1 MNKQVGE
8 RIRSERTKAGFTQAE
23 LADKVGF
30 TSQTISNWESGS
42 REPDIDALVKLSSLF
57 GVSLDYLLSGKVS
70 EVAITLDDMDATK
83 RLNHIIKIDDPEL
96 FKKYGYDAPDNLFTR
111 QTRYY
116 RGTSIRE
123 LNKSIWLDIIG
134 NRAIK
139 VFGVCCD
146 AFLKNNE
153 KGVWAAFLV
162 YDFIDDFVR
171 MAVDADRPDVLENL
185 GFRVFAI
192 GKKDQKRRDPFGPDQ
207 DNHSVIGSRNTY
219 LIATETLDY
228 FFEKRKTSPKCFAYL
243 TAFDFSFVPLKTGQT
258 STHIT
263 FLQDDIVIRAIQN
276 RCFDVIDRALTSY
289 QSELDKLSIEPF
301 NRTYYSDF
309 YDLVDTHI
317 LKGNSYCH
325 EPGKPI
331 GRLIGFKKEAIES
344 LLSIGEEQR
353 AKTLLDYNGRVLQ
366 KIKDLGYS
374 ARWKTD
380 GIFFLDEEEWTRVI
394 RLNHET
400 DETSREWLLCIKRKI
415 IVPEEIKK
423 LRNLSLVQEIL
434 NKGFFNYYEFAYE
447 SLTHKDVKELFAFLV
462 NEELNEPAEMLLK
475 GEQKYARL
483 LSYFLSE
490 RLPFSKFE
498 NKLPLSPR
506 GTFLLDGKE
515 YAVSDESEK
524 LTDNK
529 LIAYIKYQK
538 QEIYESVKRSIE
550 TEAKEKQDAIDR
562 AKAVQGLTRDYFED
576 LLSKKGLFAKKERRL
591 FIIDLCSLLDAILK
605 FDHQCEG
612 DDFFARMTNYFKAL
626 SDNAPKSKDKDD
638 GWGYSVLD
646 EDYEEQVVIPER
658 KRIEHLSSVFNRLS
672 MQRNNIVHSE
682 ANKVEE
688 LSDQEMKECL
698 DYVFSISKEGEKHE

>member
-8 RIRSERTKAGFTQAE
+8 RIRNERTKAGFTQAE

-57 GVSLDYLLSGKVS
+57 GVSLDYLLSGKTA
-70 EVAITLDDMDATK
+70 EATITLDDMDATK

-111 QTRYY
+111 QTLYY
-116 RGTSIRE
+116 QRIPIRE
-123 LNKSIWLDIIG
+123 LNKSTWLNIIE
-134 NRAIK
+134 NHATKI
-139 VFGVCCD
+139 FSVCCD

-162 YDFIDDFVR
+162 YDFIDGFVK
-171 MAVDADRPDVLENL
+171 MAVDADRPDVLENI
-185 GFRVFAI
+185 GFRIFAI
-192 GKKDQKRRDPFGPDQ
+192 GEKRKDQKPLEDRFGYADLI
-207 DNHSVIGSRNTY
+207 SSKVTY
-219 LIATETLDY
+219 RISADTLDY
-228 FFEKRKTSPKCFAYL
+228 FFQKRETSPKCFAYL
-243 TAFDFSFVPLKTGQT
+243 TSFDFSFTPLFDSRIT
-258 STHIT
+258 THIT
-263 FLQDDIVIRAIQN
+263 FLQDDIVMRAIQN
-276 RCFDVIDRALTSY
+276 RCFDVIDRALASY
-289 QSELDKLSIEPF
+289 QSELDKLNIEPF
-301 NRTYYSDF
+301 NRFDYSEF
-309 YDLVDTHI
+309 RDLVDTHV
-317 LKGNSYCH
+317 LRRSNSRQG
-325 EPGKPI
+325 PAGPI
-331 GRLIGFKKEAIES
+331 GRLIDFKKEAIDS

-353 AKTLLDYNGRVLQ
+353 AKTLLDYNGRVLR
-366 KIKDLGYS
+366 KIKDLGYFEH
-374 ARWKTD
+374 WKTD
-380 GIFFLDEEEWTRVI
+380 GIFFLNEEEWTRVI

-400 DETSREWLLCIKRKI
+400 DETARARLLCIKRKI
-415 IVPEEIKK
+415 IVPEEIQKP
-423 LRNLSLVQEIL
+423 RNLNLVQQIL

-462 NEELNEPAEMLLK
+462 NEELKEPAEMLLK

-515 YAVSDESEK
+515 YAVSDESGK

-576 LLSKKGLFAKKERRL
+576 LLSKKGLFARKERRL

-612 DDFFARMTNYFKAL
+612 EDLFERMTNYFKTL
-626 SDNAPKSKDKDD
+626 SENAPKSKNRDD
-638 GWGYSVLD
+638 GWGYMELD
-646 EDYEEQVVIPER
+646 RDYEEQVVIPER
-658 KRIEHLSSVFNRLS
+658 KRIEHLSSLFNRLR